1 VTAVRI
7 ARGLASAVAI
17 PTALFLTTSSALGA
31 STSATADPV
40 VVTNTE
46 TVQARLDPSGKVDS
60 ARVYEQL
67 SFTGK
72 GRAKVANPVST
83 NGLRNLDGFGGLSV
97 KDGSMTVDLAV
108 DGEQRMRTVS
118 DFEKS
123 RLPIKVAVTYSLD
136 GKQLRKPADAVGK
149 SGRLTAH
156 YVVENTS
163 AKPRTIKVTDGYGKE
178 VSEETDVVIPIVGQ
192 LATVLPPGFSG
203 VSSDEAN
210 KAGDGKGGTRLSFTV
225 TLFPPIGAAS
235 AEFGWSAD
243 VKDAVIPEAELTAL
257 PVSPLDSPTF
267 KTAVSGYESGA
278 KKGTDLV
285 DGGTA
290 LDANLIKVRDGAE
303 KLLSGL
309 LQLNEGAK
317 TLNAGLADQAA
328 PGADKLAA
336 GAKDLRNGLGDL
348 NRGADLLDQKTG
360 EAAAGA
366 GKLNKGAGDLQK
378 GTKSLDSG
386 AGQLKAGTGKL
397 ADGLGQ
403 ATKKAPALVE
413 GLNQVSGGLKDVDD
427 GLLKMYGD
435 IGALPAQAK
444 PLHAGVKQLR
454 DGIGSVS
461 DAGTLL
467 GGLETL
473 KRQLNAAGPG
483 IDKMRG
489 GLRCA
494 NEALTAV
501 SDGKEPGT
509 YDEVCYGAA
518 AAALNGPAG
527 ALNAGPETNPV
538 KKLILASLL
547 QQLGTIDGSV
557 PDLDKPLPDAAT
569 LQAAL
574 AYLKGRLTERAVPG
588 IRRLQCGLDNRLAG
602 CPSSQAG
609 LTQGL
614 GLVDDSV
621 GLLVSTVVAKVQ
633 GGVGA
638 GNDTPANKTLRGGI
652 NGLQSGVGQIQAGG
666 RTLLAGLNELSGGA
680 TQLDAGAGALAAGT
694 NRLKAGAGVL
704 VNGTTKLDN
713 GLGLLNGGTG
723 QLADGVGK
731 ASSGSQQLATG
742 SGDLASGIGAA
753 AEGSKKL
760 SDGLQSA
767 ADGGPALPQGIN
779 RLSTEGAKVLTS
791 SGAETALDFGRR
803 SAILVASADRAKVE
817 GMPVGAPE
825 GAIGASAYSLKLA
838 GASGEGG
845 RSWIRLLAAVGV
857 AVLAV
862 GGVGLIRRRFL
873 A

>member
-1 VTAVRI
+1 
-7 ARGLASAVAI
+7 
-17 PTALFLTTSSALGA
+17 
-31 STSATADPV
+31 
-40 VVTNTE
+40 
-46 TVQARLDPSGKVDS
+46 DPSGKVDS

-123 RLPIKVAVTYSLD
+123 RLPVKVAVTYSLD
-136 GKQLRKPADAVGK
+136 GKQLRKPADAVGR

-163 AKPRTIKVTDGYGKE
+163 AKPRTIKVIDGYGKE
-178 VSEETDVVIPIVGQ
+178 VSEETDVVIPMVGQ

-309 LQLNEGAK
+309 LQLNAGAK

-348 NRGADLLDQKTG
+348 NRGAGLLDQKTG

-378 GTKSLDSG
+378 GADKVNTG
-386 AGQLKAGTGKL
+386 AGQLKTGSGKV
-397 ADGLGQ
+397 ANGLGQ
-403 ATKKAPALVE
+403 VTRETPALVG
-413 GLNQVSGGLKDVDD
+413 GLTQVSGGLKGVED
-427 GLLKMYGD
+427 GLAQMYGG
-435 IGALPAQAK
+435 IGGLPAKAK
-444 PLHAGVKQLR
+444 PLHDGVKQLR
-454 DGIGSVS
+454 GGIGSVS

-467 GGLETL
+467 GGLENL
-473 KRQLNAAGPG
+473 KKQLAAAGPG

-489 GLRCA
+489 GLHCA
-494 NEALTAV
+494 SDALKAV
-501 SDGKEPGT
+501 SSGKPVGT
-509 YDEVCYGAA
+509 YDAACYGDA

-527 ALNAGPETNPV
+527 ALNTGPESNPV
-538 KKLILASLL
+538 KKLILDSLL
-547 QQLGTIDGSV
+547 QQLGSITDPA
-557 PDLDKPLPDAAT
+557 PDLDKPLPDTAK
-569 LQAAL
+569 LQAAM

-588 IRRLQCGLDNRLAG
+588 LGRLQCGLDNRVLG
-602 CPSSQAG
+602 CPSSEAG
-609 LTQGL
+609 LVQGL
-614 GLVDDSV
+614 GLVDAGV
-621 GLLVSTVVAKVQ
+621 GALVSGVVGSVQ
-633 GGVGA
+633 GGIGGA
-638 GNDTPANKTLRGGI
+638 NDTPANNSLRGGI
-652 NGLQSGVGQIQAGG
+652 NGLQGGVGEIQAGG
-666 RTLLAGLNELSGGA
+666 KKLLAALMQLSDGA
-680 TQLDAGAGALAAGT
+680 TRVDTGLGELTTGT
-694 NRLKAGAGVL
+694 KRLKAGTGVL

-713 GLGLLNGGTG
+713 GLVLLNGGTG

-825 GAIGASAYSLKLA
+825 GAIGTSAYSLKLA

-862 GGVGLIRRRFL
+862 GGVGLIRRRL
-873 A
+873 AA